1 MRKKSFWLVIGLMI
15 ATLVFAFVGCKETPV
30 NYKMSE
36 TEISLKI
43 GESKQ
48 LKISPT
54 PQANVSWE
62 SDNGAVATVQDGL
75 VFAVG
80 TGDAVV
86 TAKIAG
92 VEKALECT
100 VKVTEDQ
107 VEVEGCKLETVSVSL
122 KSGDT
127 FQLNVIDANN
137 EVVQDVTWTSSDNA
151 IATVSN
157 SGLVTA
163 VAAGDAMISAKLAG
177 GTLVCKVTVTQ
188 KNEYKLDKEELDIAV
203 GGSDTLTLITLPE
216 GSESPRPHTFTSKD
230 PSIATV
236 EGGTGK
242 VTGVGKGTTKIICSV
257 DGEDLEADVTVRE
270 YTVKIGN
277 EVLTSEMNLN
287 LKGEYDVTITADPA
301 KENITATYASSD
313 EEVVA
318 ISDSGHIVA
327 LKADSATLT
336 ITVGGKAFTTTITVV
351 SGYSINHE
359 EATLTYGKTG
369 ENTVQLAVTS
379 GGSAVDGVKYESSDT
394 SVATVSDDGLVT
406 AVTVG
411 TAKITATVN
420 EDVSFD
426 VDITVIFGVGQSEVE
441 YSDGQSYSV
450 NLDTL
455 DTTNETIDWIYYGSN
470 NYVEHKKG
478 GSLLD
483 EFSGEKAPDFYD
495 YRVGINWT
503 DGTTTPVNTSSR
515 TDGITLK
522 NGSFTVKVTKDVKY
536 ISIFTGVYHGTN
548 TTTISYNGVVC
559 KSVTFE
565 NNGNNDKPNKNK
577 QIIFT
582 PDVEH
587 LIGDEMEFTISF
599 QVGAES
605 SHGWVDNIS
614 LVAVVVVGNTERQG
628 DDGPSADTI
637 ETSAVDVKAASGTY
651 NLSEIGNEDWVLA
664 NTDGNG
670 TMARKAGVSN
680 VILNNEITYSDGV
693 SKGDFMASGNFTW
706 NSADAT
712 VPNSGTNNR
721 FVHVPNS
728 YTIPVHLTQGVHK
741 VSLYLSGWKNSYF
754 VSVLDGKANMLL
766 NAYKLVNGD
775 GSNSQAV
782 AVTITINVLT
792 EDTFNFRMSKDGDGN
807 HGWGAIAVSQDSA
820 FELDKTQV
828 SLVKGSASKGSDKVT
843 VTGSSVEFTSN
854 NTQVATVGT
863 DGTITAVGGGTTYI
877 TVSDGKTQE
886 RVLVT
891 VTEYTLGH
899 EENITLS
906 VGATLKIDIIVTP
919 DAAYTATYTPNEEGE
934 NNVWV
939 DSQGVIHAVKSGT
952 QDVTIS
958 IEPDITFT
966 LHVTVVGYQINETSY
981 TLHAGKDVAEEVT
994 LEVYEESDTQKE
1006 TPLSGVTWNSSN
1018 SNIAEVDETTGVVRA
1033 MGTGTATITGHLDG
1047 GATVSCTITVIIPDA
1062 TEDDVTGVG
1071 ESDIHTMDIFD
1082 LTRASD
1088 TYKTI
1093 DYKHWHAN
1101 DPVVEM
1107 PGREALIGDAS
1118 GNSWGDWGGTMAMS
1132 YGYSETKTNRNYLQN
1147 TGVSYFRVYDRGI
1160 TIPITVNNK
1169 VSEIILFV
1177 GGWNTTATVTFK
1189 LGDRTF
1195 DKATVTYSA
1204 AEVPGGQGR
1213 KITFTPDTAKMLSD
1227 ETLTIEIM
1235 NDGGNVSLFGIAVAG
1250 TEVYDN
1256 AIQATATATTE
1267 KLGDEQ
1273 GSRKVNLTEE
1283 GTYDWLYSHYE
1294 SPNNVT
1300 YRKFEGHNV
1309 FTGETYYD
1317 QAAQKKDGP
1326 GELWDGKAAFK
1337 WTDGKLT
1344 GSDAAEGT
1352 ANGTDSNEGW
1362 EGKDEYTNNCFVT
1375 DGEVHI
1381 KMQLAAG
1388 KYVIKAYLYTK
1399 FGPMGTTLYDGHNN
1413 FVVGKQLIHDD
1424 HGNIEG
1430 YVVTFTIDVTE
1441 EGEFTLVVG
1450 KVRSHDGKHDG
1461 KNREIGWQAIS
1472 IAQNN

>member
-15 ATLVFAFVGCKETPV
+15 ATLVFAFVGCKDTPV
-30 NYKMSE
+30 NYQMSD

-80 TGDAVV
+80 TGNAVV

-100 VKVTEDQ
+100 VTVTEEQ

-122 KSGDT
+122 KSGET

-188 KNEYKLDKEELDIAV
+188 KNEYKLDKTELDIAV

-230 PSIATV
+230 TSIATV

-313 EEVVA
+313 EEIVA

-369 ENTVQLAVTS
+369 ENIVQLAVTS

-406 AVTVG
+406 AANVG

-450 NLDTL
+450 NLDAL

-470 NYVEHKKG
+470 SYVEHKNG
-478 GSLLD
+478 GSLLG
-483 EFSGEKAPDFYD
+483 EFSGQKETDFGD

-503 DGTTTPVNTSSR
+503 NGTTTEKNTSGR

-693 SKGDFMASGNFTW
+693 SKGDYMASGNFTW

-728 YTIPVHLTQGVHK
+728 YTIPVHLTKGVHK

-863 DGTITAVGGGTTYI
+863 DGTITAVGSGMTYI

-886 RVLVT
+886 RVFVT

-906 VGATLKIDIIVTP
+906 VGATLKINITVTP
-919 DAAYTATYTPNEEGE
+919 EAAYTATYTPNEEGE

-994 LEVYEESDTQKE
+994 LKVYEESDTQKE
-1006 TPLSGVTWNSSN
+1006 NPLNDVTWNSSN

-1033 MGTGTATITGHLDG
+1033 MGTGTAVITGHLNG
-1047 GATVSCTITVIIPDA
+1047 GATVSCTITVIIPDGIASEPIDITGNLENLTAQSEYA
-1062 TEDDVTGVG
+1062 TLDYTHWNG
-1071 ESDIHTMDIFD
+1071 
-1082 LTRASD
+1082 A
-1088 TYKTI
+1088 KTI
-1093 DYKHWHAN
+1093 EKEGGLIGGTSGLGGGFWDYKA
-1101 DPVVEM
+1101 V
-1107 PGREALIGDAS
+1107 IGYSFGTRGAD
-1118 GNSWGDWGGTMAMS
+1118 NRYVNGGMS
-1132 YGYSETKTNRNYLQN
+1132 YGLTSQ
-1147 TGVSYFRVYDRGI
+1147 GF
-1160 TIPITVNNK
+1160 TIDVTISNQ
-1169 VSEIILFV
+1169 VSEIVFFTGAWHGKGTI
-1177 GGWNTTATVTFK
+1177 TFK
-1189 LGDRTF
+1189 LGDRVL
-1195 DKATVTYSA
+1195 ATA
-1204 AEVPGGQGR
+1204 NPFIAEDPGIAR
-1213 KITFTPDTAKMLSD
+1213 KITLKLDTDAMLES
-1227 ETLTIEIM
+1227 ETLTIEGVLSDKT
-1235 NDGGNVSLFGIAVAG
+1235 NGGGNINVVALAVIGKTPIETFATG
-1250 TEVYDN
+1250 STTSKTLDGDKSSNLVDL
-1256 AIQATATATTE
+1256 TAT
-1267 KLGDEQ
+1267 
-1273 GSRKVNLTEE
+1273 GS
-1283 GTYDWLYSHYE
+1283 YDWIYSQYDGDGPYHM
-1294 SPNNVT
+1294 NN
-1300 YRKFEGHNV
+1300 GAGV
-1309 FTGETYYD
+1309 FGNITYYNE
-1317 QAAQKKDGP
+1317 AGNAYEG
-1326 GELWDGKAAFK
+1326 GNEWDGKSAFQWTNGYLSGETAADNNNPEDNDC
-1337 WTDGKLT
+1337 TPG
-1344 GSDAAEGT
+1344 
-1352 ANGTDSNEGW
+1352 
-1362 EGKDEYTNNCFVT
+1362 YTNNYKT
-1375 DGEVHI
+1375 AKSELQISMH
-1381 KMQLAAG
+1381 LAAG
-1388 KYVIKAYLYTK
+1388 TYTIKAYLNAWSANCSTAFYNANGNYIT
-1399 FGPMGTTLYDGHNN
+1399 GALLRNEGNEPNDGR
-1413 FVVGKQLIHDD
+1413 
-1424 HGNIEG
+1424 G
-1430 YVVTFTIDVTE
+1430 YEVTFTITVEE
-1441 EGEFTLVVG
+1441 EGDFTFVIG
-1450 KVRSHDGKHDG
+1450 KVRSHEDGG
-1461 KNREIGWQAIS
+1461 RQVGWQAI
-1472 IAQNN
+1472 AVAKND